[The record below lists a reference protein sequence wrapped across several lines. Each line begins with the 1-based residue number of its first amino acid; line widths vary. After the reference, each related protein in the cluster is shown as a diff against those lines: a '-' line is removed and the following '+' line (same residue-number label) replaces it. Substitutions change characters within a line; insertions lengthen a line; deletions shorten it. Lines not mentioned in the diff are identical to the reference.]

1 LPIND
6 EEYARLIRRKI
17 GGILIFIHRRIY
29 TPPKAWDNAGFPP
42 SFAFLGAEKQNCK
55 AVTIPYNVSMFI
67 DQVEIYV
74 KSGKGGDGMV
84 HFHREKFIPRGGPD
98 GGDGGKGGDVIFEV
112 KSTLNA
118 LSSFRQ
124 NQKFKAEEGIKGGP
138 SQMTGR
144 NGKDLIIYVPP
155 GTVLFDADTNELIG
169 DLTTPGQKLTV
180 LKGGRGGRGNQH
192 FATSRNQVPHT
203 AEKGEPNQ
211 EKHLKLELKLIAD
224 IGLIGVPNAGKS
236 TLLSVLTN
244 AKPKIAPYPFTTL
257 EPNLGV
263 AEIDVNTTVVLA
275 DIPGLIEG
283 ASQGAGLGHDFL
295 RHIQRTRV
303 LIHLL
308 DGLSEDPVADY
319 SQINS
324 ELALFD
330 PNLAK
335 KPQIVALNK
344 IDQPEVQ
351 ERLGELQKK
360 FKKLGVDLTTVS
372 ALARTNTREL
382 LIKAYQKLEQTPPI
396 EEVELPLPVYKPK
409 EDPREFQVTREGT
422 NEWRISGVAIERA
435 ASMTYWQHDG
445 SVRRFQKIMETLGVD
460 EALRKAGVHEG
471 DTVAIGEF
479 ELEWQ
484 E

>member
-1 LPIND
+1 
-6 EEYARLIRRKI
+6 
-17 GGILIFIHRRIY
+17 
-29 TPPKAWDNAGFPP
+29 
-42 SFAFLGAEKQNCK
+42 
-55 AVTIPYNVSMFI
+55 MFT
-67 DQVEIYV
+67 DQVEINV

-84 HFHREKFIPRGGPD
+84 HFRREKFVPQGGPD

-112 KSTLNA
+112 KSTLNT

-124 NQKFKAEEGIKGGP
+124 NQKFKAEDGVKGGP
-138 SQMTGR
+138 SQMSGR
-144 NGKDLIIYVPP
+144 YGNDLILYVPP
-155 GTVLFDADTNELIG
+155 GTVLFNGETGELIG
-169 DLTTPGQKLTV
+169 DLTDPGQKLSIC
-180 LKGGRGGRGNQH
+180 KGGRGGRGNQH
-192 FATSRNQVPHT
+192 FATSRNQVPRT
-203 AEKGEPNQ
+203 AEKGEPAE
-211 EKHLKLELKLIAD
+211 EKRIRLELKLIAD

-244 AKPKIAPYPFTTL
+244 ARPKIAPYPFTTL

-263 AEIDVNTTVVLA
+263 ANIDDDTTVVLA

-303 LIHLL
+303 LVHLL

-324 ELALFD
+324 ELSLFD
-330 PNLAK
+330 PNLGK

-351 ERLGELQKK
+351 ERLRDIQKK
-360 FKKLGVDLTTVS
+360 FKKLKVELMTIS
-372 ALARTNTREL
+372 ALARTNTREI
-382 LIKAYQKLEQTPPI
+382 LIEAYRKLEETPPL
-396 EEVELPLPVYKPK
+396 EQVELPLPVYKPK
-409 EDPREFQVTREGT
+409 EDPRDFVVKREGS
-422 NEWRISGVAIERA
+422 NEWRVSGAAIERA

-445 SVRRFQKIMETLGVD
+445 SVRRFQKIMATLGIE
-460 EALRKAGVHEG
+460 EALRQAGVQEG
-471 DTVAIGEF
+471 DTVSIGEF

-484 E
+484 D

>member
-1 LPIND
+1 
-6 EEYARLIRRKI
+6 
-17 GGILIFIHRRIY
+17 
-29 TPPKAWDNAGFPP
+29 
-42 SFAFLGAEKQNCK
+42 
-55 AVTIPYNVSMFI
+55 MFI
-67 DQVEIYV
+67 DQVKIHV
-74 KSGKGGDGMV
+74 KSGKGGDGMM
-84 HFHREKFIPRGGPD
+84 HFRREKFIPLGGPD

-112 KSTLNA
+112 KTTLNT
-118 LSSFRQ
+118 LSSYRQ
-124 NQKFKAEEGIKGGP
+124 NQKFKAEDGVKGGP
-138 SQMTGR
+138 SQMSGR
-144 NGKDLIIYVPP
+144 YGNDLILYVPP
-155 GTVLFDADTNELIG
+155 GTLLFDAETGELIG
-169 DLTTPGQKLTV
+169 DLMGPGQQLRV
-180 LKGGRGGRGNQH
+180 CKGGRGGRGNQH
-192 FATSRNQVPHT
+192 FATSRNQVPRT
-203 AEKGEPNQ
+203 AERGEPAE
-211 EKHLKLELKLIAD
+211 EKRIKLELKLIAD

-244 AKPKIAPYPFTTL
+244 ARPKIAPYPFTTL

-263 AEIDVNTTVVLA
+263 ANIDDDTTVVLA

-283 ASQGAGLGHDFL
+283 ASHGVGLGHDFL

-324 ELALFD
+324 ELSLFD

-351 ERLGELQKK
+351 ERLADIQRE
-360 FKKLGVDLTTVS
+360 FKKLGVELMTIS

-382 LIKAYQKLEQTPPI
+382 LVKAYQKLAETPPL
-396 EEVELPLPVYKPK
+396 EEVEGPLPVYKPK
-409 EDPREFQVTREGT
+409 EDPREFNITHEGA
-422 NEWRISGVAIERA
+422 NEWRVSGVSIERA

-445 SVRRFQKIMETLGVD
+445 SVRRFQRIMEALGVD
-460 EALRKAGVHEG
+460 EALRKAGVQEG